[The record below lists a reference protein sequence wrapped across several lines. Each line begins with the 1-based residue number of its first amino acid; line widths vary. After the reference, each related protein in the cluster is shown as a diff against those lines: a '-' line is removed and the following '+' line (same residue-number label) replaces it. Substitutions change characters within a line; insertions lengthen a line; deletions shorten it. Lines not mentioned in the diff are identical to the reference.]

1 MAQGM
6 FGLIDKNPNS
16 YTRVKR
22 WYKANVRTLAD
33 LKKKIQ
39 QRSDA
44 NMTSTQWIPKGTY
57 EVLWR
62 TKTYEYKTK

>member
-1 MAQGM
+1 M
-6 FGLIDKNPNS
+6 FGLIETNPNS

-22 WYKANVRTLAD
+22 WHNANVRTLAD

-39 QRSDA
+39 QRSDVK
-44 NMTSTQWIPKGTY
+44 MSSMQWIPKGTY